1 MTILDIIIILTA
13 IAGAVIGYMRGFF
26 SQMIS
31 CIGIVM
37 GVVVCNLFGNWA
49 VQVFQKLVPESES
62 WVAPDLTT
70 VILALSTLFLLVY
83 FSVEVIATYLHVNTD
98 RIKQVA
104 ADKVLGVTAGVA
116 QYIFVAS
123 LVLNLW
129 LAVSP
134 ESSIFS
140 TRHALDNKPFELVLD
155 TAPFAIGM
163 NTLPS
168 DSLAIR
174 QNVTPLHKTLR

>member
-1 MTILDIIIILTA
+1 MPV
-13 IAGAVIGYMRGFF
+13 GASTMFF
-26 SQMIS
+26 
-31 CIGIVM
+31 
-37 GVVVCNLFGNWA
+37 FF
-49 VQVFQKLVPESES
+49 VFLQ
-62 WVAPDLTT
+62 
-70 VILALSTLFLLVY
+70 IY
-83 FSVEVIATYLHVNTD
+83 FSVEVIATYLHDNTD
-98 RIKQVA
+98 RTKQVA
-104 ADKVLGVTAGVA
+104 ADKVLGDTAGVA